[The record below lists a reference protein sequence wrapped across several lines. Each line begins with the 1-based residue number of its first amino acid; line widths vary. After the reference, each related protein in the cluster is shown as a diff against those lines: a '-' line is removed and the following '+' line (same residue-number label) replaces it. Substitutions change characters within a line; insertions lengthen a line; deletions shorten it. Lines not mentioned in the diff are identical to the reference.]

1 MRKENAYMA
10 NAKHDSYPVI
20 EFKNAE
26 AFEKWLSKNH
36 DKAEGVWA
44 KVAKAKSGISTVTT
58 AEALDVALC
67 YGWIDGLRRGLDDN
81 YFIQKY
87 TPRTPKSIWSLIN
100 KNKVAALIKAGRMQ
114 PAGFAV
120 IEEAK
125 KNGHWAAAY
134 SQKTAI
140 VPDDLQKALNRNK
153 KARLFFEQ
161 LNAQNRFAILF
172 RISQAKKPETR
183 ARRIQSFVA
192 MLQRGETIYPQ
203 KPGA

>member
-1 MRKENAYMA
+1 MA

-20 EFKNAE
+20 EFKNAG

-36 DKAEGVWA
+36 DKAAGVWA
-44 KVAKAKSGISTVTT
+44 KVAKSKSGITTVTT

-125 KNGHWAAAY
+125 TNGRWAAA
-134 SQKTAI
+134 
-140 VPDDLQKALNRNK
+140 
-153 KARLFFEQ
+153 
-161 LNAQNRFAILF
+161 
-172 RISQAKKPETR
+172 
-183 ARRIQSFVA
+183 
-192 MLQRGETIYPQ
+192 
-203 KPGA
+203 